1 MCDVHSPFYRRS
13 EHVATLTHRC
23 DECGRR
29 IMRGERYHVTAAK
42 FDGDFT
48 VTRAHLLCEML
59 AAQLVDDEG
68 CRFIGNLAYW
78 DGPLTPLQARWFQSL
93 TGFARQAAEGDT

>member
-1 MCDVHSPFYRRS
+1 MCDVHSPFYRRT
-13 EHVATLTHRC
+13 EHVARLTHYC

-29 IMRGERYHVTAAK
+29 IMRGERYHVTVAV

-59 AAQLVDDEG
+59 AASLTDDEG
-68 CRFIGNLAYW
+68 CRFIGNLVYW
-78 DGPLTPLQARWFQSL
+78 DGPLTPFQARWFSAL
-93 TGFARQAAEGDT
+93 MGTETEPREES